1 MAKKTFRNEA
11 PSRDDVFADAIS
23 MCNAAQAG
31 DVERVE
37 MLLKT
42 NPDLATAKN
51 HPQHG
56 RRPIHYAAREGHAK
70 VVRDTARGGR
80 QSGRWDLA

>member
-11 PSRDDVFADAIS
+11 PSRDDVSADAIS

-37 MLLKT
+37 MLLKK

-56 RRPIHYAAREGHAK
+56 
-70 VVRDTARGGR
+70 
-80 QSGRWDLA
+80 